1 MSLYQHQPGSVR
13 PDALL
18 APPES
23 IRESCHLIGSVT
35 SMRSTSAII
44 SSILFTAILNGTCH
58 CRHSRTTSVIDVS
71 CDYPGLHPVLFRDE
85 MPKSSPANHAGA
97 KPLRCPSGLFL
108 NCAAHV
114 CRQRM
119 VDALMSTPHGR
130 RRLEMCEGRVHQAIA
145 DRGPE
150 HVWAAGS
157 APRVMSS
164 DLQAGSPRIGSPEI
178 LACLA
183 I

>member
-13 PDALL
+13 SDALL
-18 APPES
+18 SLPES
-23 IRESCHLIGSVT
+23 IRERCHLIGSVT
-35 SMRSTSAII
+35 SMRSTSSII
-44 SSILFTAILNGTCH
+44 SGFLFTAILNGICN
-58 CRHSRTTSVIDVS
+58 CRHSGTTSVIEGS
-71 CDYPGLHPVLFRDE
+71 CDSPGLHPVLFRDE

-97 KPLRCPSGLFL
+97 KPLRCTSGLFF

-114 CRQRM
+114 CRQRI
-119 VDALMSTPHGR
+119 VDAFMSTPHGR
-130 RRLEMCEGRVHQAIA
+130 RGMEMCEGRVDQAIA

-164 DLQAGSPRIGSPEI
+164 DLQAGSPRIASPEI